1 MHGIACPAYM
11 CTHTGVNENDTRAT
25 ERYEHELLLSV
36 MWTHSVSDVTASLL
50 SLSPIVLYTAVL
62 QAKDL
67 KLKGISKAHTYVH
80 TVAYNLSVRTSASYF
95 MTTDQLEG
103 SRGKSCFVH
112 KLCNAF
118 FQVVNVREV

>member
-1 MHGIACPAYM
+1 MYVCILPIVTASHKGLIYDHEPWAEYIMRGIACPAYM
-11 CTHTGVNENDTRAT
+11 CTPTGVNENDTRAT

-67 KLKGISKAHTYVH
+67 KLKGISKAHTHTYVQLH
-80 TVAYNLSVRTSASYF
+80 TLCLYVRPHPIS
-95 MTTDQLEG
+95 
-103 SRGKSCFVH
+103 
-112 KLCNAF
+112 
-118 FQVVNVREV
+118 